1 MKIAI
6 LLPQKEKYN
15 KLNAGSVSIFV
26 NNHLASSNFRK
37 NTRDVRRSNK
47 VTVTTKIY
55 FFLVV
60 AIFKFIQAV
69 ICKLV

>member
-26 NNHLASSNFRK
+26 NNHLANSTFKKKTRVYGMEVENPFDENNF
-37 NTRDVRRSNK
+37 VQRRLILILGN
-47 VTVTTKIY
+47 
-55 FFLVV
+55 
-60 AIFKFIQAV
+60 
-69 ICKLV
+69 

>member
-26 NNHLASSNFRK
+26 NNHLANSDFKKKTRVYGMDVENPLDGNNF
-37 NTRDVRRSNK
+37 V
-47 VTVTTKIY
+47 
-55 FFLVV
+55 
-60 AIFKFIQAV
+60 
-69 ICKLV
+69 